1 VHGAFLGS
9 VWSPERIFIPSP
21 SGRQR
26 FNVLGAINPIGEQI
40 ITVEED
46 KYINAE
52 SVCRILEKIANEVK
66 DKKIYI
72 FLDNAAYQTCQKVK
86 DKAKEMHIVLKY
98 LPTYSPN
105 LNLIER
111 LWKFIKNEYLYS
123 IYYEKYINF
132 KNTLSEGI
140 KNCYKKHSKKLK
152 TLMSFNF
159 QSFRNVKI
167 SSI

>member
-1 VHGAFLGS
+1 MHGAFLGS
-9 VWSPERIFIPSP
+9 VWTPERIFIPSP

-26 FNVLGAINPIGEQI
+26 FNVLGAINPIGKQI

-52 SVCRILEKIANEVK
+52 SVCRILEKIENQVK
-66 DKKIYI
+66 DKNIFI
-72 FLDNAAYQTCQKVK
+72 FLDNAAYQICNKVK
-86 DKAKEMHIVLKY
+86 VKAKELHIVLKY

-123 IYYEKYINF
+123 IYYEKYKIF

-140 KNCYKKHSKKLK
+140 KNCYKNHNEKLK
-152 TLMSFNF
+152 TLMSLSF
-159 QSFRNVKI
+159 QSFRNMKI
-167 SSI
+167 TTV

>member
-1 VHGAFLGS
+1 MHGAFLGS

-26 FNVLGAINPIGEQI
+26 FNVLGAINPIDEQI
-40 ITVEED
+40 ITIEED

-52 SVCRILEKIANEVK
+52 SVCRILEKIKKEVK
-66 DKKIYI
+66 VQIFI
-72 FLDNAAYQTCQKVK
+72 FLDNAAYQKCQKVK
-86 DKAKEMHIVLKY
+86 DKAKELNIILKY

-111 LWKFIKNEYLYS
+111 LWKFIKNQYLYS
-123 IYYEKYINF
+123 IYYEKYTDF

-140 KNCYKKHSKKLK
+140 NNSYIRHSEKLK
-152 TLMSFNF
+152 TLLSFNF

-167 SSI
+167 STI

>member
-1 VHGAFLGS
+1 MHGAFLGS
-9 VWSPERIFIPSP
+9 VWSSERIFIPSP

-40 ITVEED
+40 ITIEED

-66 DKKIYI
+66 DKEIFI
-72 FLDNAAYQTCQKVK
+72 FLDNAAYQKCQKVQAR
-86 DKAKEMHIVLKY
+86 AKELNIVLKY

-123 IYYEKYINF
+123 IYYEKYTNF
-132 KNTLSEGI
+132 KITLSEGI
-140 KNCYKKHSKKLK
+140 NNSYKRHNEKLK
-152 TLMSFNF
+152 TLLTFKF
-159 QSFRNVKI
+159 QSFKNVKI
-167 SSI
+167 STK